1 MNEYIIPILSVLLF
15 ACVLTVIIYIGTTSP
30 SSDNVNYKN
39 QLAIIGGVTAAAVII
54 FTILAYIYFNTNMQY
69 LTPFLLISYSF
80 NMFLSIFA
88 VSVATLKLV

>member
-1 MNEYIIPILSVLLF
+1 M
-15 ACVLTVIIYIGTTSP
+15 IYIGATSP

-54 FTILAYIYFNTNMQY
+54 FTFLVYIYFNTNMQY
-69 LTPFLLISYSF
+69 LTPFLLISNSV
-80 NMFLSIFA
+80 NLFLSIFA